1 MATAPIPDSS
11 VTTSILSDGAVTSI
25 KLDPETNGYVNVRS
39 YGAVGNGIKDD
50 TVAIQNAI
58 NAGNA
63 KNKVVIFPPGVY
75 KVSSGRMRNP
85 SILDWWCLRIP
96 AKTNLSFEAGSK
108 LVLAPNPPSDTR
120 VLVILNA
127 SNITIAGTLEI
138 DGSASTVKTAV
149 NDQLHGLF
157 ISSSQNIT
165 IESVYSHDCYGDNIF
180 IGGTEEIPSVNVH
193 IGYARCETAGR
204 KNFVVHFV
212 DQLHV
217 NRAVLNNSRGGAPGF
232 TGANSLDLEPDVFK
246 GTRSFYQRFDSLTTI
261 GFGNDLSA
269 GLTDAIAR
277 LWTLDIG
284 SLDMRVSG
292 SVSPALLS
300 YGLTLKI
307 NHLAIRSTDHKANF
321 GLQTIYSQFIDI
333 ASAKFD
339 GIGGPAIYA
348 AFNAAGGKPRLHIGS
363 LGMYGSG
370 STLASGVRIDGG
382 DLYVGTIDAQ
392 DLTGN
397 TLHLFT
403 TESDAMATVDNMI
416 VRNSGTNQV
425 VLVSSYGAAKP
436 SLRLNNVAVFDTRA
450 VKVKRILEFET
461 LIGMQGTSL
470 GTLYNPYSLLEWFST
485 YGNFKRAIR
494 LTGGAVLPAVFI
506 VEGSPEGVVTAPVGS
521 LAMRTDGTTQATLY
535 VKESGSAAS
544 GWKAK

>member
-1 MATAPIPDSS
+1 MATVPIPDNS
-11 VTTSILSDGAVTSI
+11 VTTSVIADGAVTSI

-39 YGAVGNGIKDD
+39 YGATGNGTKDD

-63 KNKVVIFPPGVY
+63 KRKVVIFPPGEY
-75 KVSSGRMRNP
+75 KVSSGHMRNP
-85 SILDWWCLRIP
+85 SVLDWWCLRIP
-96 AKTNLSFEAGSK
+96 TGTNLSFEAGSK

-120 VLVILNA
+120 VLVMLNA
-127 SNITIAGTLEI
+127 SNITISGSLEI

-180 IGGTEEIPSVNVH
+180 IGGTEDIPSVNVH
-193 IGYARCETAGR
+193 IGYAYCETAGR

-232 TGANSLDLEPDVFK
+232 SGANSLDVEPDIFK

-261 GFGNDLSA
+261 GFGNDMTTGLSDEI
-269 GLTDAIAR
+269 TR

-307 NHLAIRSTDHKANF
+307 NHLSIRSTDHKANY

-392 DLTGN
+392 DLTGS
-397 TLHLFT
+397 TLQLFT
-403 TESDAMATVDNMI
+403 TESDAMVTVDNMI

-425 VLVSSYGAAKP
+425 LLASSYGAAKP
-436 SLRLNNVAVFDTRA
+436 FLHLNNVAVFDTRSI
-450 VKVKRILEFET
+450 KVKRILEFET
-461 LIGMQGTSL
+461 LVAMQGTSL
-470 GTLYNPYSLLEWFST
+470 GTLYNPYALTEWFST
-485 YGNFKRAIR
+485 YGNFKRAVR
-494 LTGGAVLPAVFI
+494 LVGGTVLPAVFI
-506 VEGSPEGVVTAPVGS
+506 VEGSPEGTITAPVGS
-521 LAMRTDGTTQATLY
+521 LAMRTDGVAKATLY
-535 VKESGSAAS
+535 VKESGTGAN
-544 GWKAK
+544 GWIAK

>member
-1 MATAPIPDSS
+1 M
-11 VTTSILSDGAVTSI
+11 
-25 KLDPETNGYVNVRS
+25 
-39 YGAVGNGIKDD
+39 
-50 TVAIQNAI
+50 
-58 NAGNA
+58 
-63 KNKVVIFPPGVY
+63 
-75 KVSSGRMRNP
+75 
-85 SILDWWCLRIP
+85 
-96 AKTNLSFEAGSK
+96 
-108 LVLAPNPPSDTR
+108 
-120 VLVILNA
+120 
-127 SNITIAGTLEI
+127 
-138 DGSASTVKTAV
+138 
-149 NDQLHGLF
+149 
-157 ISSSQNIT
+157 
-165 IESVYSHDCYGDNIF
+165 
-180 IGGTEEIPSVNVH
+180 
-193 IGYARCETAGR
+193 
-204 KNFVVHFV
+204 
-212 DQLHV
+212 
-217 NRAVLNNSRGGAPGF
+217 
-232 TGANSLDLEPDVFK
+232 
-246 GTRSFYQRFDSLTTI
+246 
-261 GFGNDLSA
+261 
-269 GLTDAIAR
+269 
-277 LWTLDIG
+277 
-284 SLDMRVSG
+284 
-292 SVSPALLS
+292 
-300 YGLTLKI
+300 
-307 NHLAIRSTDHKANF
+307 
-321 GLQTIYSQFIDI
+321 
-333 ASAKFD
+333 
-339 GIGGPAIYA
+339 
-348 AFNAAGGKPRLHIGS
+348 HIGS

-470 GTLYNPYSLLEWFST
+470 GTLYNPYSLPEWFST

-521 LAMRTDGTTQATLY
+521 LAMRTDGTAQATFY

>member
-1 MATAPIPDSS
+1 MATAPIPDNS
-11 VTTSILSDGAVTSI
+11 VTTSVIADGAVTSI

-39 YGAVGNGIKDD
+39 YGATGNGTKDD
-50 TVAIQNAI
+50 TIAIQNAI

-63 KNKVVIFPPGVY
+63 KRKVIIFPPGVY

-85 SILDWWCLRIP
+85 SSLEWWCLRIP
-96 AKTNLSFEAGSK
+96 TGTNLSFEPGSK
-108 LVLAPNPPSDTR
+108 LSLASNPPSDTR

-127 SNITIAGTLEI
+127 SDITITGDLEI
-138 DGSASTVKTAV
+138 DGSASTVKTNV

-157 ISSSQNIT
+157 ISSSQNIS

-180 IGGTEEIPSVNVH
+180 IGGTEAIPSVNVQ

-204 KNFVVHFV
+204 KNFVIHFV

-217 NRAVLNNSRGGAPGF
+217 NSAVLNNSRGGAPSF
-232 TGANSLDLEPDVFK
+232 TGANSLDLEPDEFK
-246 GTRSFYQRFDSLTTI
+246 GTRSFYQRFDSLTTT

-269 GLTDAIAR
+269 GLTDEIAR

-292 SVSPALLS
+292 SASPAILS

-307 NHLAIRSTDHKANF
+307 SNLFIRSTDHKASY

-333 ASAKFD
+333 ASASFD
-339 GIGGPAIYA
+339 GIGGPAIFA

-363 LGMYGSG
+363 LGVYGSG
-370 STLASGVRIDGG
+370 SSLASGVRIDGG
-382 DLYVGTIDAQ
+382 DLYVGTMDAQ
-392 DLTGN
+392 DLVGSS
-397 TLHLFT
+397 LYLFAT
-403 TESDAMATVDNMI
+403 QSDTMVTVDNMI

-425 VLVSSYGAAKP
+425 VLVSSYGSAKP
-436 SLRLNNVAVFDTRA
+436 FLRLNNVAVFDTRS

-461 LIGMQGTSL
+461 LVAMQGTSL
-470 GTLYNPYSLLEWFST
+470 GTVYNPYAITEWFST
-485 YGNFKRAIR
+485 YGNFKRAVR
-494 LTGGAVLPAVFI
+494 LVGGTLLPAVFI
-506 VEGSPEGVVTAPVGS
+506 VEGSPEGTITAPIGS
-521 LAMRTDGTTQATLY
+521 LAMRTDGVAKAAFY
-535 VKESGSAAS
+535 VKESGTGAN
-544 GWKAK
+544 GWVAK

>member
-1 MATAPIPDSS
+1 MATSPIPDGS
-11 VTTSILSDGAVTSI
+11 VTSSIIADGAVTSI

-39 YGAVGNGIKDD
+39 FGAKGNGTQDD

-63 KNKVVIFPPGVY
+63 SRKVVIFPPGVY

-96 AKTNLSFEAGSK
+96 TGTNLSFEPGSK

-120 VLVILNA
+120 VLVIFNA
-127 SNITIAGTLEI
+127 SNITISGSLEI

-157 ISSSQNIT
+157 ISSAQNIS
-165 IESVYSHDCYGDNIF
+165 IESVYAHDCYGDNIF
-180 IGGTEEIPSVNVH
+180 VGGTEDNPSINVQFSDV
-193 IGYARCETAGR
+193 RCETAGR
-204 KNFVVHFV
+204 KNFVIHFV

-232 TGANSLDLEPDVFK
+232 NGANSLDLEPDEFR
-246 GTRSFYQRFDSLTTI
+246 GSRSFYQRFDSLTTT
-261 GFGNDLSA
+261 GYGNDLSA

-284 SLDMRVSG
+284 SLDMRVG
-292 SVSPALLS
+292 GTVSPALLS

-307 NHLAIRSTDHKANF
+307 SHLTISSTDHKANY

-333 ASAKFD
+333 ASARFD
-339 GIGGPAIYA
+339 GIGGPAIHA
-348 AFNAAGGKPRLHIGS
+348 AFNAAGGKPRLRIGS
-363 LGMYGSG
+363 LAMYGSG
-370 STLASGVRIDGG
+370 STLASGARMDGG

-392 DLTGN
+392 DLMGSAIHVFATQ
-397 TLHLFT
+397 
-403 TESDAMATVDNMI
+403 SDTMVTVDNMNI
-416 VRNSGTNQV
+416 RNSGTNQV
-425 VLVSSYGAAKP
+425 VLVTSYGAAKP
-436 SLRLNNVAVFDTRA
+436 FLHLNNVAVFDTRA

-461 LIGMQGTSL
+461 LSAMQGTSL
-470 GTLYNPYSLLEWFST
+470 GTIYNPYSLTEWFAT
-485 YGNFKRAIR
+485 YGNFKRALR
-494 LTGGAVLPAVFI
+494 LTGGTLLPALFM
-506 VEGSPEGVVTAPVGS
+506 VEGSPEGVITAPVGS
-521 LAMRTDGTTQATLY
+521 LAMRTDGAAQTALY
-535 VKESGSAAS
+535 VKESGTGAT